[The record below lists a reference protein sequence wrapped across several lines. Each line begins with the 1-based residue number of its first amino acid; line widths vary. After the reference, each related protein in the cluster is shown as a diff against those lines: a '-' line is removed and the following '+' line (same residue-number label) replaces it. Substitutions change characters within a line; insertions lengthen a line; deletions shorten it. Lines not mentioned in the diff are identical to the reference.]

1 MSLRMVNSTPMIASY
16 DCTDK
21 CPPIQT
27 GELAKSPRNWEQPP
41 LAMARIESDI
51 NSMERPIS

>member
-21 CPPIQT
+21 CPPVQT
-27 GELAKSPRNWEQPP
+27 GGLKALETGNNRVGDDQDRK
-41 LAMARIESDI
+41 
-51 NSMERPIS
+51 